1 MNPLNITLAIVGV
14 AVIVFGVIYALYRKN
29 KELKKTIA
37 DLNHDLAVARVN
49 VKQMAIFIDKMTL
62 IKSERTE
69 IEQRLKDAKNDE
81 EVYEIIS
88 DIVSANNSRV
98 QDNEG

>member
-14 AVIVFGVIYALYRKN
+14 AVIIFGVIDALYRKN

-49 VKQMAIFIDKMTL
+49 VNQMAIFIDKMTA

-88 DIVSANNSRV
+88 NIVSANNSRV
-98 QDNEG
+98 QNNEG

>member
-14 AVIVFGVIYALYRKN
+14 AVIVFVVINALYRKN

-49 VKQMAIFIDKMTL
+49 VKQMAIFIDKMTS

-98 QDNEG
+98 QDNKG

>member
-1 MNPLNITLAIVGV
+1 MNPLNITLTIVGV
-14 AVIVFGVIYALYRKN
+14 AVIVFGVVDTLYRKN
-29 KELKKTIA
+29 KKLKKTIA

-49 VKQMAIFIDKMTL
+49 IKQMAIFIDKMTA
-62 IKSERTE
+62 IKSERTK

-98 QDNEG
+98 QDNKG

>member
-1 MNPLNITLAIVGV
+1 MDNKVNNMLNEFFANT
-14 AVIVFGVIYALYRKN
+14 
-29 KELKKTIA
+29 
-37 DLNHDLAVARVN
+37 
-49 VKQMAIFIDKMTL
+49 
-62 IKSERTE
+62 
-69 IEQRLKDAKNDE
+69 DAKNDE

>member
-1 MNPLNITLAIVGV
+1 MNPLNITLTIVGV

-49 VKQMAIFIDKMTL
+49 VKQMAIFIDKMTA

-98 QDNEG
+98 QDNKG

>member
-1 MNPLNITLAIVGV
+1 MNPLNITLTIVGV
-14 AVIVFGVIYALYRKN
+14 AVIVFGVVDALYRKN

-49 VKQMAIFIDKMTL
+49 VKQMAIFIDKMTA

-98 QDNEG
+98 QDNKG

>member
-1 MNPLNITLAIVGV
+1 MNPLNITLTIVGV
-14 AVIVFGVIYALYRKN
+14 AVIVFGVIDALYRKI

-49 VKQMAIFIDKMTL
+49 VKQMAIFIDKMTA

>member
-14 AVIVFGVIYALYRKN
+14 AVIVFGVIDVLYRKN

-49 VKQMAIFIDKMTL
+49 VKQMAIFIDKLTA